1 MNRCAGRTGV
11 LSALCLWLF
20 SGYSLFCTAPAP
32 LSSFRR
38 SLCNCT
44 LRKRGLFVEF
54 RVKCIEITAVKLFLH
69 EPEAFAESLVVDDLP
84 LPQED
89 ASMNAALLSSVF
101 AGGNFGH
108 YRHGRHKRA
117 GRKLRTALMF
127 LRNTRLTFRLAP
139 SETLSVFFNLL
150 SGQ

>member
-20 SGYSLFCTAPAP
+20 SGYSLFCTDPAP

-44 LRKRGLFVEF
+44 LPKRGLFVEF
-54 RVKCIEITAVKLFLH
+54 GVKCIEITAVKLFLH

-84 LPQED
+84 LPQEAD
-89 ASMNAALLSSVF
+89 RITDLRIFYEPEDIIV
-101 AGGNFGH
+101 G
-108 YRHGRHKRA
+108 RA
-117 GRKLRTALMF
+117 G
-127 LRNTRLTFRLAP
+127 
-139 SETLSVFFNLL
+139 LL
-150 SGQ
+150 FSGKVLVEIRDRIAF